1 MSPEWVGAVA
11 AMGTFVVIAAS
22 AMAAL
27 IQMRHMRS
35 ANQIALFTAYNTEF
49 DSPQFA
55 SAFAYVRTELPK
67 HEFTQEELTNLVNG
81 IYLGR
86 LHDART
92 IGNFFEDMGSFVATG
107 VLHQSIVCNLYSQ
120 NVLDAWH
127 AMAPIAFFV
136 RKHRDMVGIWE
147 NFEYLAVLA
156 EQFTTRHPNGVYPKN
171 LRRMPHD
178 DSLIRQYSPVIA
190 NDHGLMSAAAHVG

>member
-1 MSPEWVGAVA
+1 MSPEWVGAIA
-11 AMGTFVVIAAS
+11 AIGTFVVIAAS
-22 AMAAL
+22 AIAAL

-55 SAFAYVRTELPK
+55 SAFAYVRTDLPK
-67 HEFTQEELTNLVNG
+67 HEFTREELDNLVNG

-92 IGNFFEDMGSFVATG
+92 IGNFFEDMGSFVLTG
-107 VLHQSIVCNLYSQ
+107 VLHRSIVCNLYSQ
-120 NVLDAWH
+120 NVLDAWR
-127 AMAPIAFFV
+127 ALAPMVYFV
-136 RKHRDMVGIWE
+136 RKHRNMVGIWE

-156 EQFTTRHPNGVYPKN
+156 ESFTAQHPNGVYPRG
-171 LRRMPHD
+171 LRRMRPD
-178 DSLIRQYSPVIA
+178 QSLIRQYESSA
-190 NDHGLMSAAAHVG
+190 TTAQQRTEGLHVG

>member
-1 MSPEWVGAVA
+1 MSPEWVA
-11 AMGTFVVIAAS
+11 AIAAIGTFVVIAAF
-22 AMAAL
+22 AIAAL

-35 ANQIALFTAYNTEF
+35 ANQISLFTAYNTEF

-55 SAFAYVRTELPK
+55 SAFAFVRTELSK
-67 HEFTQEELTNLVNG
+67 HEFPAEELANLVDG
-81 IYLGR
+81 IYPGR

-107 VLHQSIVCNLYSQ
+107 MLHPSVVCNLYSQ
-120 NVLDAWH
+120 NVVDVWR

-136 RKHRDMVGIWE
+136 RRHRNMRGIWE

-156 EQFTTRHPNGVYPKN
+156 EDFIAKHPNGVYPRT
-171 LRRMPHD
+171 LRRMPVD
-178 DSLIRQYSPVIA
+178 DTLIRRYDELGVQKTKLP
-190 NDHGLMSAAAHVG
+190 DFTHVR

>member
-11 AMGTFVVIAAS
+11 ALATFVVIAAS
-22 AMAAL
+22 AVAAL

-55 SAFAYVRTELPK
+55 SAFAYVRTELPN
-67 HEFTQEELTNLVNG
+67 HEFTREELENLVNG

-92 IGNFFEDMGSFVATG
+92 IGNFFEDMGSFVLTG
-107 VLHQSIVCNLYSQ
+107 VLHRSIVCNLYSQ
-120 NVLDAWH
+120 NVLDAWR
-127 AMAPIAFFV
+127 ALAPMVVFV
-136 RKHRDMVGIWE
+136 RKHRNMQGIWE

-156 EQFTTRHPNGVYPKN
+156 EDFVKQHPNGVYPHG
-171 LRRMPHD
+171 LRRMAAD
-178 DSLIRQYSPVIA
+178 DSLIRKFELSVAPARETAGAQ
-190 NDHGLMSAAAHVG
+190 HVG